1 MKTNRLLSYIVI
13 FCLSL
18 ILVGCGND
26 EQEIISENV
35 QEPETKE
42 SVSFVEGKHA
52 REDGYEAAFNTY
64 CANAG
69 GVEFH
74 VINNLYEETSAK
86 KFMETVTG
94 DYQVLKAAGSD
105 LCGTVKVYVV
115 QVTIAGKP
123 QVAGNS
129 VFCTMADIESGA
141 YRECLVAACYQNAS
155 YWKSVGLSGY
165 LFDDTTGSDFEE
177 LKAFYETPENV
188 SILSMFPVFFSETFS
203 DEDTLKVTKSTA
215 AALTKYMVGKLGFE
229 EFLKTEELVKYS
241 KEWCESLGL
250 DVSAMVLP
258 ENDLSLIKYGSS
270 DKYPVVLEYDNIT
283 FYLKPVDWITTAQEA
298 YIAFEYMLRDYQMFW
313 KELEQNNPQVYAMIK
328 DDKNV
333 PIWVYIK
340 NADGVSYTDSD
351 KQIYLDNMHAWIH
364 EMVHIVLY
372 PEDHNWYYEG
382 LTEFL
387 TQEKYGALR
396 YATKDAWQVLTN
408 PESFGFQPEEEKFY
422 EYVAS
427 YYTQYK
433 PLPKSVEELDF
444 LSFVLAVGKTVF
456 SYPDLETSLL
466 MANVSVSENIYHAA
480 TEGKGY
486 RDGLVSGVGNSLTY
500 PEATVVIEYLA
511 DKYGMETVI
520 AVAQD
525 ITLFEKTFGDVA
537 TVIEEVKNSIEPVEY
552 VTE

>member
-1 MKTNRLLSYIVI
+1 MKWNRFLLL
-13 FCLSL
+13 FFLAFLS
-18 ILVGCGND
+18 IAIAGCGKS
-26 EQEIISENV
+26 EAEIPPQST
-35 QEPETKE
+35 QEPVQKE
-42 SVSFVEGKHA
+42 EISFVEGKHV

-64 CANAG
+64 CATEA

-74 VINNLYEETSAK
+74 MISNLYEETTAK

-94 DYQVLKAAGSD
+94 DYQVLKAAGTD

-115 QVTIAGKP
+115 QVTIARKP

-141 YRECLVAACYQNAS
+141 YRECLVAACYQDAS
-155 YWKSVGLSGY
+155 YWKTVGLSGY
-165 LFDDTTGSDFEE
+165 LFDDTTGNDFEE
-177 LKAFYETPENV
+177 LKAFYENPENV
-188 SILSMFPVFFSETFS
+188 SILSMFPVFFSETFVE
-203 DEDTLKVTKSTA
+203 EDTLKVIKSTA
-215 AALTKYMVGKLGFE
+215 AALTKYMVEKLGCA
-229 EFLKTEELVKYS
+229 EFLKTEELAQYS
-241 KEWCESLGL
+241 KEWCELLGL
-250 DVSAMVLP
+250 DVSTMA
-258 ENDLSLIKYGSS
+258 LSDNNLSQMKYGSS

-340 NADGVSYTDSD
+340 NADGVTYTDSD

-382 LTEFL
+382 LTELL

-433 PLPKSVEELDF
+433 PLPESVDELDF

-456 SYPDLETSLL
+456 CYPDLETSLL

-486 RDGLVSGVGNSLTY
+486 RDGLASSVGNSLTY

-511 DKYGMETVI
+511 EKYGMETVI

-525 ITLFEKTFGDVA
+525 ITLFEKTFGDVV